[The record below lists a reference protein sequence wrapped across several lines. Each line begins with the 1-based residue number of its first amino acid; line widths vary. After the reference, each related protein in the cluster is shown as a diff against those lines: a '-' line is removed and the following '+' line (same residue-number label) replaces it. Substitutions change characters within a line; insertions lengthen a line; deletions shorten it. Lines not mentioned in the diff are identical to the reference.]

1 MSVTK
6 RRSGLPIFLLVL
18 ILILGAVLAYGVVL
32 APARA
37 KTLFGPPD
45 ARLNLVQRSRS
56 ALALL
61 DAREELL
68 GSRPG
73 AGKSGKFSISADES
87 VRGICARLETEGY
100 VPSGDAI
107 CTYLTYSGFDRMV
120 QAGTFTISENLSPL
134 EIARKIADP
143 AARDIAFTVFA
154 GWRMEEIAAAV
165 DLSGFS
171 FSGQEYLNSAM
182 NPTSEARALLNLP
195 DSATLEGYFLPD
207 SYSFEPDIPLESMI
221 SVMYT
226 RFAAAVQDARFQE
239 GLARQNLSL
248 HQAVTLASVIER
260 ETRADEEKARIAS
273 VFYNRLAADMR
284 LETDPTVQYA
294 LGFDSASGTWWKS
307 PLSLEDLAV
316 DSPYNTYL
324 YKGLPPGP
332 ISNPTLITL
341 IAAVAPE
348 QTPFYYFRASCDGSG
363 THVFSI
369 TFEEHL
375 NNACP

>member
-1 MSVTK
+1 MTGK
-6 RRSGLPIFLLVL
+6 KPRSRFPSFLVAL
-18 ILILGAVLAYGVVL
+18 ILILCAALVYGVVL

-37 KTLFGPPD
+37 KTLFGPADP
-45 ARLNLVQRSRS
+45 RLNILQRSRS

-61 DAREELL
+61 DAQEELL

-73 AGKSGKFSISADES
+73 AGKTGKFSVDADES
-87 VRGICARLETEGY
+87 VRGICSRLETEGFIS
-100 VPSGDAI
+100 SGDAV
-107 CTYLTYSGFDRMV
+107 CTFLTYSGLDRMV
-120 QAGTFTISENLSPL
+120 QAGTFTILQDLSTL
-134 EIARKIADP
+134 DIARRIADP
-143 AARDIAFTVFA
+143 AARDIAFTVFP
-154 GWRMEEIAAAV
+154 GWRMEEIAAAI
-165 DLSGFS
+165 DASGFN
-171 FSGQEYLNSAM
+171 FSGEEFLHFAIQ
-182 NPTSEARALLNLP
+182 PTSQTRSLLNLP
-195 DSATLEGYFLPD
+195 DSASLEGYFLPD

-221 SVMYT
+221 SVIVS
-226 RFAAAVQDARFQE
+226 RFAERVQDARLQE
-239 GLARQNLSL
+239 GLERQNLSL
-248 HQAVTLASVIER
+248 HQAVILASIIER

-294 LGFDSASGTWWKS
+294 LGFDSAAGSWWKS

-332 ISNPTLITL
+332 ISNPALITL
-341 IAAVAPE
+341 IASVEPE
-348 QTPFYYFRASCDGSG
+348 QTPYYFFRASCDGSG